1 MLVDA
6 DVARLEALLAGAV
19 PAVEAVEV
27 GAEELVVVV
36 VVLHLELA
44 ERERPE
50 ALGLLLGTP
59 VDGGAVDEGRHLV
72 YLLARPQGAS
82 LDQVQAMKMVESTLK
97 KGSTE
102 TGFSMLGRRRIFC
115 TRTTEYSAQ

>member
-72 YLLARPQGAS
+72 DLLARPQGAS
-82 LDQVQAMKMVESTLK
+82 LDQIQTMKMVESTLK
-97 KGSTE
+97 CIFLSKR
-102 TGFSMLGRRRIFC
+102 LGE
-115 TRTTEYSAQ
+115 TRTDNQQRSLL

>member
-27 GAEELVVVV
+27 GAEQLVVVV

-44 ERERPE
+44 EREGPE
-50 ALGLLLGTP
+50 ALRLLLGAP

-72 YLLARPQGAS
+72 DLLARTQGAS
-82 LDQVQAMKMVESTLK
+82 LEANHK
-97 KGSTE
+97 
-102 TGFSMLGRRRIFC
+102 
-115 TRTTEYSAQ
+115 